1 MSLKTQLGNTQTEE
15 PEEPTVWH
23 NPD

>member
-1 MSLKTQLGNTQTEE
+1 MNLKTQIGNTQTEE

-23 NPD
+23 NLD